1 MSHVSFIA
9 QGTYG
14 RNAICRPTQ
23 VRALSATRARRGRR
37 MSFDRQVQGFVVS
50 APPSILFRSA
60 TEHRWNPPAWSS
72 HRSLHRQLF
81 ARRNETRFRAKL
93 RFWPFHREHSLYAE
107 HSGLKLGAAYA
118 WVGQGAIPTSKLSHW
133 SQLMSE
139 PLSEYACSFL
149 YSPQPTIQVMPKIV
163 VHGRTFYYEEVG
175 SQGDPL
181 VFLSGLGGDHRAF
194 SRPQRYFGNK
204 FRALAF
210 DARDVG
216 QSDRADSPY
225 TTADMADD
233 VASLLEAV
241 AAAPAHVLGQSLG
254 GLVAQELA
262 LRHPQRVKSLVLV
275 STHAGA
281 GAWRRAVIE
290 SWVVLRRQLEIG
302 AFTRAILP
310 WLVAPSFTTSRT
322 RSRV

>member
-1 MSHVSFIA
+1 
-9 QGTYG
+9 
-14 RNAICRPTQ
+14 
-23 VRALSATRARRGRR
+23 
-37 MSFDRQVQGFVVS
+37 
-50 APPSILFRSA
+50 
-60 TEHRWNPPAWSS
+60 
-72 HRSLHRQLF
+72 
-81 ARRNETRFRAKL
+81 
-93 RFWPFHREHSLYAE
+93 
-107 HSGLKLGAAYA
+107 
-118 WVGQGAIPTSKLSHW
+118 
-133 SQLMSE
+133 
-139 PLSEYACSFL
+139 
-149 YSPQPTIQVMPKIV
+149 MPKIV
-163 VHGRTFYYEEVG
+163 VQGRTFYYEEVG

-204 FRALAF
+204 FRALSF

-233 VASLLEAV
+233 VAGWLDAV

-262 LRHPQRVKSLVLV
+262 LRHPERVKSLVLV

-281 GAWRRAVIE
+281 DAWRRAVIE
-290 SWVVLRRQLEIG
+290 SWLVLRRQLEIG

-310 WLVAPSFTTSRT
+310 WLVAPKFYNQPNQVEGLIQFAERNPWPQEPEAFARQAHAAAEHDT
-322 RSRV
+322 RERLGQVQVPCLVMAGEHDLVNPLRVADELAQRLPNARMTVLAGVGHMPHVEDQTNFRLEIERFLDRWTP